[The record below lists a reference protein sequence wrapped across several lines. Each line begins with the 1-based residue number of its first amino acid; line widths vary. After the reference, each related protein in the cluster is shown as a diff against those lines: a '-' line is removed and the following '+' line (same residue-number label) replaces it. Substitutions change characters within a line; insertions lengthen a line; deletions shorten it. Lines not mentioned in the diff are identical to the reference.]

1 MSDIIEAA
9 ARALCDARHMPWEQ
23 SNPGSRRFYHDLAL
37 SVVPAVAPLIR
48 AAALEEAAKVAE
60 KQPYYPADIC
70 NLIAAVIRS
79 LKEQP

>member
-1 MSDIIEAA
+1 MTDIIEAA
-9 ARALCDARHMPWEQ
+9 FNSLWTNTRVSDVVLSPTLLHT
-23 SNPGSRRFYHDLAL
+23 LAEK
-37 SVVPAVAPLIR
+37 VTAAVAPLIR

>member
-1 MSDIIEAA
+1 MTSAIIEAA
-9 ARALCDARHMPWEQ
+9 ARAMGDILSDFETDPTLYRMLAR
-23 SNPGSRRFYHDLAL
+23 A
-37 SVVPAVAPLIR
+37 AVAAVTPLIR

-70 NLIAAVIRS
+70 NLIAAVIRA

>member
-1 MSDIIEAA
+1 MTSAIIEAA
-9 ARALCDARHMPWEQ
+9 ARAMGDILSDFETDPT
-23 SNPGSRRFYHDLAL
+23 FYHDLAL

-70 NLIAAVIRS
+70 NLIAAVIRA